1 MGGGCGPNCTTFTIN
16 VPLSTLTDDKRESIR
31 ESIIALLQGLEAG
44 KVTVSFREGST
55 KAYASTKNP
64 VNEETLNGKVTE
76 AGDIQTLGDSK
87 FIIAQINGKATE
99 YNNKLIIVKTDNEIE
114 YIDDVGNPEVVAQTD
129 WTSKGITGDQIKHV
143 AFGKDVKTIA
153 DFAFGFCT
161 SLTEVTI
168 PDSVKTIGDE
178 AFARCT
184 SLTEVT
190 IPVSVQSIGYIA
202 FADCTSL
209 TEIIVDAGNTNYS
222 SDINGVLF
230 NKYKTDLIQ
239 YPVGNTSNTYTLPDS
254 VETIGDSA
262 FLGCTSLG
270 SVDLPAGVTT
280 IGKLA
285 FECCTSLGSVDL
297 PAGVTTI
304 GRWAFQGCSSL
315 ASVIIPEGVTTI
327 EPKTFS
333 GCIKLGSI
341 ELPAGVTTIGRG
353 AFEVCTS
360 LASITLPAGVTT
372 IGDWAFKGCTSLGS
386 IDLPAGVT
394 TIGVEAFNGC
404 TSLSSVTIPK
414 SVTSFGLGQNGLI
427 FKNCVKLETVTF
439 EGERDEDVKLTFSMF
454 VGCEKLAAIDLPE
467 KVLFDV
473 VGLKTATSI
482 FEGCTSLGKVTVRD
496 SRVLEY
502 LDGAFNGVPAVQAD
516 TLDFNVANE
525 LDGGLSFGADNGAF
539 SDLSGDGLTFGDPDS
554 GGAGVK
560 TVEVV

>member
-209 TEIIVDAGNTNYS
+209 TEINVDAGNTNYS
-222 SDINGVLF
+222 SDDGVLF
-230 NKYKTDLIQ
+230 NNNITELIQ
-239 YPVGNTSNTYTLPDS
+239 YPVGNTSNTYTIPNSVTTIVTNAFLRCTSLTEVTIGNSVETIGESAFGGCTSLTQVTIPNS
-254 VETIGDSA
+254 VETIGDDA
-262 FLGCTSLG
+262 FGGCIALALVKWDTTN
-270 SVDLPAGVTT
+270 VTT
-280 IGKLA
+280 I
-285 FECCTSLGSVDL
+285 
-297 PAGVTTI
+297 PNTT
-304 GRWAFQGCSSL
+304 FTQC
-315 ASVIIPEGVTTI
+315 
-327 EPKTFS
+327 
-333 GCIKLGSI
+333 
-341 ELPAGVTTIGRG
+341 
-353 AFEVCTS
+353 
-360 LASITLPAGVTT
+360 
-372 IGDWAFKGCTSLGS
+372 
-386 IDLPAGVT
+386 
-394 TIGVEAFNGC
+394 
-404 TSLSSVTIPK
+404 
-414 SVTSFGLGQNGLI
+414 
-427 FKNCVKLETVTF
+427 
-439 EGERDEDVKLTFSMF
+439 
-454 VGCEKLAAIDLPE
+454 
-467 KVLFDV
+467 
-473 VGLKTATSI
+473 
-482 FEGCTSLGKVTVRD
+482 
-496 SRVLEY
+496 
-502 LDGAFNGVPAVQAD
+502 PAVIDPTNFRVNNVMPD
-516 TLDFNVANE
+516 TF
-525 LDGGLSFGADNGAF
+525 GFGADNGDF
-539 SDLSGDGLTFGDPDS
+539 SGLSVIGGGLEFGDPDS
-554 GGAGVK
+554 GGTGFK
-560 TVEVV
+560 TVKVV